1 MMKKFMSLVLAL
13 CLLCL
18 SASVLAEAAAIPQT
32 YDELPPA
39 VVAEDVSEFFGTWV
53 AQYAAYDGEVLSLEE
68 AASSFGGRIPLFVI
82 DAETVSATV
91 GEGEEAATESY
102 PYAFDTEYG
111 QITVVNPETD
121 EIGVVVDLLED
132 GSIEVMYILD
142 DSSLSLFMTRVAAGT
157 AG

>member
-1 MMKKFMSLVLAL
+1 MKKFMSLVLAL
-13 CLLCL
+13 CLICL

-91 GEGEEAATESY
+91 TENRNYVHKYTCRFCGYHYENETRLEG
-102 PYAFDTEYG
+102 
-111 QITVVNPETD
+111 VNWLRKIKDAIQHD
-121 EIGVVVDLLED
+121 ERVD
-132 GSIEVMYILD
+132 
-142 DSSLSLFMTRVAAGT
+142 
-157 AG
+157 